1 MYTVVRPSYTYD
13 HTAPAIFWISSIVSS
28 PVLLILVFGRRYPSV
43 AAVSHMSR
51 AVMLASTFWA
61 STWIRPLLIPL
72 SITIATW
79 VNGCVGS
86 FLQNATSPFCGV
98 MLGGSL
104 TKAFLSVSFNGN
116 CS

>member
-13 HTAPAIFWISSIVSS
+13 HTAPAIFWISFIVSF
-28 PVLLILVFGRRYPSV
+28 PVLLMLVFGRRYPSV

-51 AVMLASTFWA
+51 AAMLASTFWA
-61 STWIRPLLIPL
+61 STWICPLLMPF

-79 VNGCVGS
+79 VDGCVGS
-86 FLQNATSPFCGV
+86 FPQNAASPFCGV

-104 TKAFLSVSFNGN
+104 TKAFLIVLFSGN